1 MEGYVEKI
9 EDSGVFELPVDMLT
23 SMIGSVQIMRCKASA
38 ASIIDVRDMMI
49 GMAINMSTTGPNP
62 ASDRSCL
69 LFAVIS
75 SLKTLSPCDTIET

>member
-23 SMIGSVQIMRCKASA
+23 SMIGSVQIMRIKASA

-49 GMAINMSTTGPNP
+49 GMAINISTTGPDP
-62 ASDRSCL
+62 ASDRSWPALCGNQL
-69 LFAVIS
+69 LENIIA
-75 SLKTLSPCDTIET
+75 L